1 MNFEFEKEIVEL
13 ENKIVEMKKF
23 SEEKGI
29 DLSGEISKFV
39 AERDKKLKEIYKN
52 LSSWDKVFVSRH
64 PERPY
69 TLDYIENIATC
80 LLYTSPSPRDGLL
93 SRMPSSA

>member
-29 DLSGEISKFV
+29 DLSLIH
-39 AERDKKLKEIYKN
+39 I
-52 LSSWDKVFVSRH
+52 
-64 PERPY
+64 
-69 TLDYIENIATC
+69 
-80 LLYTSPSPRDGLL
+80 
-93 SRMPSSA
+93 